1 MNVASN
7 LEISARYFPK
17 NPALS
22 IDDKEITYAQ
32 FNEEANRAATAL
44 LKLGIKAGDHVGLCA
59 PNSADWLILY
69 FGILKIGAIAI
80 TLGAT
85 LSPDELR
92 MLLEHSKPR
101 ILFTT
106 DERLKDIENLRG
118 QKGLEKVICP
128 NGDMT
133 FQKMLDMGTTKF
145 EAVYC
150 DRYDTASVLYTG
162 GTTGIPKG
170 VMTSHLN
177 INTSAHNVAFNER
190 STQKDRSLLFLPLN
204 HVFGQMHVMN
214 ATIISAGCL
223 ELLPALDMD
232 KVLKLIQSGRVTK
245 FFAVPTLY
253 TRLLAQPN
261 VRELM
266 SKVRYCFS
274 AGAAM
279 AAEIV
284 RQWKESSGLLIY
296 EGYGL
301 TESASAVTYN
311 HYYEHVIGSIGATV
325 HGVETQIRDISTGEA
340 LPTGKEGEICIKGN
354 NIMKG
359 YLDNPK
365 ATYDTFWHLDKN
377 KRRHEDQWF
386 RSGDVGYM
394 DDRGYFYI
402 VDRLKDMIITGG
414 ENVYSTEVEEAIYK
428 KPEVQECAVIG
439 VPDREW
445 GEKVAAFMILKPGK
459 NVNADEMKA
468 FLKKSLAPFKV
479 PKIYEFV
486 KDFPRTGKGTILKR
500 EIRSQYTGGKK

>member
-7 LEISARYFPK
+7 LEISARYFPN

-22 IDDKEITYAQ
+22 MDGKEITYLQ

-59 PNSADWLILY
+59 PNSPEWLILY
-69 FGILKIGAIAI
+69 FGILKIGAVAI
-80 TLGAT
+80 TLGST
-85 LSPDELR
+85 LSPDELQT
-92 MLLEHSKPR
+92 LLNHSKPR
-101 ILFTT
+101 ILFTY
-106 DERLKDIENLRG
+106 DDRLNDIENLRG
-118 QKGLEKVICP
+118 SNGIEKVICP
-128 NGDMT
+128 NGDIT
-133 FQKMLDMGTTKF
+133 FRKLLDSGSAKF
-145 EAVYC
+145 DAVYC
-150 DRYDTASVLYTG
+150 DRNDTASVLYTG

-177 INTSAHNVAFNER
+177 INTSAHNVAFSER
-190 STQKDRSLLFLPLN
+190 STEKDRAICFLPFN

-223 ELLPALDMD
+223 EILPVFDMD
-232 KVLKLIQSGRVTK
+232 KCLHLIQSGHVTK
-245 FFAVPTLY
+245 LFSVPTVY
-253 TRLLAQPN
+253 TRLLTLPN
-261 VRELM
+261 LKEVM

-274 AGAAM
+274 AAASM

-284 RQWKESSGLLIY
+284 HNWKENSGLLIY

-311 HYYEHVIGSIGATV
+311 HYYEHVIGSIGTTV
-325 HGVETQIRDISTGEA
+325 PAIETQIRDINSGEQ
-340 LPTGKEGEICIKGN
+340 LPTGQEGEICIKGN

-359 YLDNPK
+359 YLENPE
-365 ATYDTFWHLDKN
+365 ATYAAFWHLDPN
-377 KRRHEDQWF
+377 KRRYEDQWF

-439 VPDREW
+439 IPDREW
-445 GEKVAAFMILKPGK
+445 GEKVAAFIILKPGK
-459 NVNADEMKA
+459 TVSADEMKA
-468 FLKKSLAPFKV
+468 FLKKTLAPFKV

-486 KDFPRTGKGTILKR
+486 KDFPRTGKGSILKR
-500 EIRSQYTGGKK
+500 GIRAQYASEKK